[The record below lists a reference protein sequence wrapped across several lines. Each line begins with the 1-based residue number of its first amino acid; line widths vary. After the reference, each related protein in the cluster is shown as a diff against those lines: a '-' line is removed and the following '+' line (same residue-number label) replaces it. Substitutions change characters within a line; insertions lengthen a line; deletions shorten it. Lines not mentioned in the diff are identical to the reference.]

1 MMAQCF
7 FPNDKQHLWHDA
19 AVLAPKRSLLNF
31 SRSLFFFCIFHHVDG
46 SYWGFIFINVTGA
59 RLLKLLETRLGR
71 YKLQHARGPKI
82 FHVVWGKNKLYR
94 TWSVSSFSKK
104 DLNLGIL
111 EVSATRLKVMP
122 MNNAWQ
128 RGNSCL
134 ELFVEQQSARA
145 CLTSLIWRLANG
157 SRRKQERKKLG
168 GRRRQQK
175 KSQNK
180 GSAIFGY
187 GKRLCYWVQS
197 RRKEFASLNLTKE

>member
-1 MMAQCF
+1 MPQF
-7 FPNDKQHLWHDA
+7 SLQS
-19 AVLAPKRSLLNF
+19 VLCLTFREIT
-31 SRSLFFFCIFHHVDG
+31 FCTFHHVHG
-46 SYWGFIFINVTGA
+46 WYWVSSFINVTGA
-59 RLLKLLETRLGR
+59 RLLELLETRLGR

-82 FHVVWGKNKLYR
+82 FHVVWGENKLYR
-94 TWSVSSFSKK
+94 TWIVSSFSKR
-104 DLNLGIL
+104 DLKLGIL

-168 GRRRQQK
+168 GGWD
-175 KSQNK
+175 N
-180 GSAIFGY
+180 
-187 GKRLCYWVQS
+187 
-197 RRKEFASLNLTKE
+197 RRKAKIKAVLYSDMESFSVIRYKAEGKSLQA